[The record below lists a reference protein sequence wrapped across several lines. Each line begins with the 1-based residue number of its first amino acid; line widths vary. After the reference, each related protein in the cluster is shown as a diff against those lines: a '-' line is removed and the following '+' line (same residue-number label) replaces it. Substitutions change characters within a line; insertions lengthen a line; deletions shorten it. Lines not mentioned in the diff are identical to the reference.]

1 MDCKYWTW
9 MCDLIFQKQ
18 CKSQFQYFS
27 LAVIVNNAGAALM
40 RALFPEIFIS
50 KLYNPISNLYYS
62 ISQCCGW
69 WMVEMFMDL
78 RMLLCTFSYNIW
90 SCLHGHVSQIG
101 TGLQDGEFSCHDTKY
116 KRSKRPSH
124 ALSSSCSS
132 IRHFQTFCQ
141 WPHILYLH
149 SWFHVFRFV

>member
-1 MDCKYWTW
+1 MWL
-9 MCDLIFQKQ
+9 DLSKKQ

-78 RMLLCTFSYNIW
+78 RMLLCVRSRTTYEAVCMDTSVRLGQVYRMDSFHVTTPNTRDPRDQVMP
-90 SCLHGHVSQIG
+90 CLHPAPQSA
-101 TGLQDGEFSCHDTKY
+101 TF
-116 KRSKRPSH
+116 RPSVSGH
-124 ALSSSCSS
+124 TYFIYIAGFMFSDS
-132 IRHFQTFCQ
+132 FKK
-141 WPHILYLH
+141 
-149 SWFHVFRFV
+149 